1 MRQGETQL
9 SSSGGPGEN
18 YSSYACKCGNYI
30 RKKPGNLSNGN
41 PAVVLVLLSPS
52 FFLADEA
59 LMEELSEIRDAVLP
73 CRNLLLLTEQCCIHG

>member
-1 MRQGETQL
+1 MKTAVPMLVSVGIT
-9 SSSGGPGEN
+9 S
-18 YSSYACKCGNYI
+18 
-30 RKKPGNLSNGN
+30 RKKPDNLSNGN

-73 CRNLLLLTEQCCIHG
+73 CRNLLLLTEQCCIQG